1 MIRTGAQALSDEV
14 AQGQAALD
22 ALPALVQDARRLQ
35 AKAAACAR
43 VLTGIRSA
51 MSAAGPLF
59 AKEFFSLRRGF
70 LRQVGRPRR
79 ALRRRNAWLSWV
91 RFWRAS
97 RYWIGMFIL
106 CLMVMTAVLW
116 VVRNREWL
124 VDQMQILLAP
134 PPPPSSAPAANP
146 ASQPAPAGGAP

>member
-1 MIRTGAQALSDEV
+1 MNRPGAQALSDEV

-22 ALPALVQDARRLQ
+22 ALPALLQDARHLQ
-35 AKAAACAR
+35 AKAVACAR

-51 MSAAGPLF
+51 ISAAEPLF
-59 AKEFFSLRRGF
+59 AKEFPNLRRGF

-79 ALRRRNAWLSWV
+79 ALRRRISWLSWV

-106 CLMVMTAVLW
+106 CLLVLMAVLW
-116 VVRNREWL
+116 VVRNRDWL

-134 PPPPSSAPAANP
+134 PPPPSSAPTANP
-146 ASQPAPAGGAP
+146 ASQPAPAGGNP